1 MKKVSQIKGGA
12 ILSYLS
18 IGISNLVAIVYT
30 PLMIR
35 LLGQSEYG
43 LYTLV
48 SSFVAYLGLMDFG
61 FGSTY
66 MRFYTQYKH
75 TKDDKKVASLNGM
88 FFLVFSIIGALALVC
103 GLVMCNY
110 TNAIFGSKLTSKE
123 LETAHTLFILLVI
136 SMAISFPCKLFQV
149 YINANERF
157 IFTKTVNIIKTVV
170 NPFIMLPLL
179 MMGYKSVAV
188 VAMTL
193 AYNII
198 IDIINIYYC
207 FHILKLK
214 ISFRNC
220 EFSLLRGIMGF
231 AFFVFLGEIVDEIN
245 WNVDKFILGRT
256 SGTIA
261 VAVYGVASQI
271 SMYYR
276 QFSTAISSV
285 FIPRINKIVAV
296 DKDENKSL
304 TELMI
309 RVGRIQYIVL
319 GLIVTGFAFVGKSFC
334 VLWAG
339 PEYLDSYYITL
350 VLILPSTIP
359 LIQNI
364 GVNALVAKNKH
375 RFRSVLYFLISIFNV
390 ALSIPLCIM
399 WEGLGAAIGT
409 AIAIIVGNGFIINWY
424 YSKLGLDIGSFW
436 KSILRLSKGMI
447 IPLVLGIAMLIF
459 DLPSNWLV
467 LLGSIVVY
475 AVFYL
480 VSMYF
485 LGFNEEEKGYIKT
498 ILSKF
503 RRSKI

>member
-75 TKDDKKVASLNGM
+75 TKDEKKVASLNGM
-88 FFLVFSIIGALALVC
+88 FFMVFSLIGVLALVC
-103 GLVMCNY
+103 GFVMCRY
-110 TNAIFGSKLTSKE
+110 TDAIFGSKLTQSE
-123 LETAHTLFILLVI
+123 LATAHTLFILLVI
-136 SMAISFPCKLFQV
+136 SMAITFPCKLFQV

-157 IFTKTVNIIKTVV
+157 IFTKTVNIIKTMV

-179 MMGYKSVAV
+179 MLGYKSIAV
-188 VAMTL
+188 VAVTL
-193 AYNII
+193 IYNIV

-207 FHILKLK
+207 FCKLNMK

-220 EFSLLRGIMGF
+220 EFSLLKSIAGF

-245 WNVDKFILGRT
+245 WNVDKFIIGRT

-271 SMYYR
+271 SLYYR

-285 FIPRINKIVAV
+285 FVPRINKIVAV
-296 DKDENKSL
+296 EKDENKSL

-309 RVGRIQYIVL
+309 RVGRIQYIIL
-319 GLIVTGFAFVGKSFC
+319 GLIVTGFAFVGKLFC

-350 VLILPSTIP
+350 VLIIPATIP

-375 RFRSVLYFLISIFNV
+375 RFRSVLYFIISIFNV
-390 ALSIPLCIM
+390 GLSIPLCIM

-409 AIAIIVGNGFIINWY
+409 AFAVILGNGFIINWY
-424 YSKLGLDIGSFW
+424 YSKLGLDISSFW
-436 KSILRLSKGMI
+436 KSILSLSKGMI
-447 IPLVLGIAMLIF
+447 VPLCLGVAMFIF

-467 LLGSIVVY
+467 LIGSILVY
-475 AVFYL
+475 SVIYF

-485 LGFNEEEKGYIKT
+485 LGFNEEEKGYFRVIINKIK
-498 ILSKF
+498 
-503 RRSKI
+503 R